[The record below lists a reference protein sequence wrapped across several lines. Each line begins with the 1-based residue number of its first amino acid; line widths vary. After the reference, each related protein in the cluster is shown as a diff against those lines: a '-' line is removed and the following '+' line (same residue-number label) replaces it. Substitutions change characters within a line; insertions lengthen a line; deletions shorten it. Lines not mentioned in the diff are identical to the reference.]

1 MLYSEKVKISLMRIA
16 YIRQMNEEMH
26 DFVSEDA
33 FLIVKHF
40 DEASCQALQICF
52 GAEIFAK
59 KKDESDKP

>member
-1 MLYSEKVKISLMRIA
+1 MRIA

-52 GAEIFAK
+52 GAKIFAK